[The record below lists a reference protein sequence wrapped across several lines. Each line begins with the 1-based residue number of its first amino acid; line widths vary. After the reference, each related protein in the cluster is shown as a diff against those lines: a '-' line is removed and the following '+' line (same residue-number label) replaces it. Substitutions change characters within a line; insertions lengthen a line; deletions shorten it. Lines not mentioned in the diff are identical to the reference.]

1 MPVRLF
7 VFSLPSNERKAEVM
21 KRIYLILMTCCI
33 FMPVVAGAQTTVTDT
48 ICLTLGERLVTDSV
62 RLDEVLVKRRR
73 TPMANSRWSD
83 LSPVELVTV
92 GGANGDLYR
101 ALQTLPGTQIQ
112 GETGRLL
119 VRGGDDSET
128 QTYIDGMH
136 VLMPYTSVGI
146 GASARSRYSTFMF
159 SGINLASGG
168 APLEYGGALSAVLPL
183 ETKDYS
189 TIDKLGLN
197 ASVVGMGGGGT
208 RTFGKGSVSV
218 DLNYQNMALHNLIY
232 PGRKDF
238 GSPYQLMSLET
249 KDYSTIDKLGL
260 NASVVGMG
268 GGGTRTFGKGSVS
281 VDLNYQNMALHNLI
295 YPGRKD
301 FGSPYQLM
309 SGATQLR
316 FTPDSSTVAKFYAQY
331 DRTDFST
338 YEGGERRLFGL
349 DENNVY
355 LNATLRRTAANG
367 WEWFVG
373 GAWSYNYRTV
383 KNAAVDGDTWLQR
396 QQEWHLKAKLGKR
409 LSPLFRVDGGAE
421 AFIRNYD
428 VCYCMGAIGKSEGQV
443 SPSLGAA
450 FLSVASFPLERL
462 KAEASM
468 RAEYRWQSEDA
479 EVSPRLALS
488 WYQGDV
494 VLTAVVGRYTQ
505 LAADSLLM
513 KQNEL
518 KPAVCWQY
526 NAGAQYNR
534 DGRLAKAEVYYK
546 KYSRLPLWEATSV
559 AGMRLTSGGYG
570 YSKGIDLFWSDRTTL
585 KNFEYQLAYTYNIPR
600 RKTEYDSEL
609 TVPQY
614 ATRHNASVVVKWAFL
629 RLRTVLSLTD
639 RFSSGRPWHNPE
651 RTGLMNDEV
660 KPYNSLDV
668 GLTFLPS
675 KKVII
680 HTSATNL
687 LGRCNEFGRVAGRPV
702 LAASDR
708 FFYIGV
714 FVTLGRHAAYD
725 VSNF

>member
-1 MPVRLF
+1 
-7 VFSLPSNERKAEVM
+7 M
-21 KRIYLILMTCCI
+21 KRIYFILMTCCI
-33 FMPVVAGAQTTVTDT
+33 FMPVVAGAQTAVTDT

-208 RTFGKGSVSV
+208 RTFRQGSVSV

-238 GSPYQLMSLET
+238 G
-249 KDYSTIDKLGL
+249 
-260 NASVVGMG
+260 
-268 GGGTRTFGKGSVS
+268 R
-281 VDLNYQNMALHNLI
+281 
-295 YPGRKD
+295 
-301 FGSPYQLM
+301 PYQLM

-373 GAWSYNYRTV
+373 GAWSYNHRTV

-513 KQNEL
+513 KQDEL

-526 NAGAQYNR
+526 NVGAQYNR

-546 KYSRLPLWEATSV
+546 KYSRLPLWEATSA

-585 KNFEYQLAYTYNIPR
+585 KNVEYQLAYTYNIPR
-600 RKTEYDSEL
+600 RKMEYDSEL

-614 ATRHNASVVVKWAFL
+614 ATRHNASVVVKWAFP

-687 LGRCNEFGRVAGRPV
+687 LGRRNEFGRVGGRPV

>member
-1 MPVRLF
+1 
-7 VFSLPSNERKAEVM
+7 M
-21 KRIYLILMTCCI
+21 KRIYFILMTCCI

-208 RTFGKGSVSV
+208 RTFR
-218 DLNYQNMALHNLIY
+218 Q
-232 PGRKDF
+232 
-238 GSPYQLMSLET
+238 
-249 KDYSTIDKLGL
+249 
-260 NASVVGMG
+260 
-268 GGGTRTFGKGSVS
+268 GSVS

-409 LSPLFRVDGGAE
+409 LSPFFRVDGGAE
-421 AFIRNYD
+421 VFIRNYT
-428 VCYCMGAIGKSEGQV
+428 VRYCMETIGKAEGQV
-443 SPSLGAA
+443 FPSLGAA
-450 FLSVASFPLERL
+450 FLSAASFPLEQL

-468 RAEYRWQSEDA
+468 RAEYRWQSGDA

-513 KQNEL
+513 KQDGL

-526 NAGAQYNR
+526 NVGAQYNR

-546 KYSRLPLWEATSV
+546 KYSRLPLWEATST

-614 ATRHNASVVVKWAFL
+614 ATRHNASVVVKWAFP

-687 LGRCNEFGRVAGRPV
+687 LGRRNEFGRVAGRPV